1 MDQLGI
7 GDLAR
12 QTGLNPSAIRYYER
26 MGLLPEP
33 ARLNGRRRYDA
44 GILKRLAIVRMAQ
57 EAGLTIEEIGT
68 LLGGFPEGT
77 PPGDRSRE
85 LTRRKL
91 PEVDALIGRMLI
103 VREVLEESLQ
113 CDCLTLDTCADHGW
127 STGPRGPLAGESRSG
142 MKRPLRIIHK
152 GLAVGNETAAIPRAA
167 PRRVRAAPE
176 PRALGRG
183 GSWSPVQIRPRRPE
197 PRCPYR
203 VVRCARCRATPRQG
217 HLADSHTRP

>member
-57 EAGLTIEEIGT
+57 EAGFTIEEIGT
-68 LLGGFPEGT
+68 LVGGFPEGT
-77 PPGDRSRE
+77 PPGDRWRE
-85 LTRRKL
+85 LAQRKL
-91 PEVDALIGRMLI
+91 PEVDALIGRMLN

-113 CDCLTLDTCADHGW
+113 CDCLTIDTCADHGW
-127 STGPRGPLAGESRSG
+127 KIS
-142 MKRPLRIIHK
+142 
-152 GLAVGNETAAIPRAA
+152 
-167 PRRVRAAPE
+167 
-176 PRALGRG
+176 
-183 GSWSPVQIRPRRPE
+183 
-197 PRCPYR
+197 
-203 VVRCARCRATPRQG
+203 
-217 HLADSHTRP
+217 